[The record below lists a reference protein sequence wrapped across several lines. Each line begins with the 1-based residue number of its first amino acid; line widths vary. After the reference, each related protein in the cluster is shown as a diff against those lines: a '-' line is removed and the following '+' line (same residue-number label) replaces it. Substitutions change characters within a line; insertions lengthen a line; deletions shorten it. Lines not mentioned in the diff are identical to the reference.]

1 MILIA
6 LKAIKMALEMALQSH
21 PGDLPENRCF
31 FIKITE
37 IPDFDPSNPH
47 EYWAPERR
55 IRKTLPRE
63 GTETTMLA
71 VTIPDLTK
79 SKQRSRILS

>member
-1 MILIA
+1 MKSIFFSVSLIA
-6 LKAIKMALEMALQSH
+6 RKATKPTFEMALQSH
-21 PGDLPENRCF
+21 RGDLPENWCF
-31 FIKITE
+31 FVKFAE

-63 GTETTMLA
+63 GTETFY
-71 VTIPDLTK
+71 
-79 SKQRSRILS
+79 RIQYRIQY